1 MPVEFLGMIGVK
13 PSEASAAMHIIGGG
27 IDRDYLCRFSQAHED
42 SDFDGVL
49 VGYTSGSADGLHVAQ
64 AAAACTE
71 RIKFLIAHRPGF
83 VTPTLAARKFA
94 TLDYFTGG
102 RVSVHIITGGH
113 DAEQRRDGDW
123 QSHDERYRRTDEYL
137 TILRRTWEHGAHG
150 AAPFDFEGEFYNV
163 VGQNPEVLP
172 SQPGGIPLYFGGAS
186 DIAFEIGVKHAD
198 VYMMWGEPRAS
209 IASTIDRVQRGAAAY
224 GRQPRLSV
232 SFRPIIAPTEEQA
245 WQKARDYLAQVT
257 KLAKQPLDFRPQSRG
272 SQRLLE
278 FAAQGEV
285 HDERLWMPI
294 AEATGAAGN
303 SSALVGTPEQVAESI
318 LRYVDLGVSTI
329 LIRGFDPLPDA
340 IDYGREL
347 IPMVK
352 QEIARRDAAAA
363 RDVDTAR
370 RADAASVAVAGD

>member
-13 PSEASAAMHIIGGG
+13 PSEQNAAVHIIGGG
-27 IDRDYLCRFSQAHED
+27 IDHDYLCRFTQAHEN

-64 AAAACTE
+64 AAAACSE

-83 VTPTLAARKFA
+83 VAPTLAARKFA
-94 TLDYFTGG
+94 TLDYFTQG

-113 DAEQRRDGDW
+113 DVEQRRDGDW
-123 QSHDERYRRTDEYL
+123 KDHDERYRRTDEYL
-137 TILRRTWEHGAHG
+137 TILRRTWEHDAQGE
-150 AAPFDFEGEFYNV
+150 PFDFEGEFYHV

-209 IASTIDRVQRGAAAY
+209 IAATIDRVRQMAAVH

-245 WQKARDYLAQVT
+245 WEKAHQYLNKVN

-278 FAAQGEV
+278 FAAQGDV

-294 AEATGAAGN
+294 AGATGAAGN
-303 SSALVGTPEQVAESI
+303 TSALVGTPEQVAEVLLKYI
-318 LRYVDLGVSTI
+318 DLGVSTI

-347 IPMVK
+347 IPMVRD
-352 QEIARRDAAAA
+352 EVARRDAASNAA
-363 RDVDTAR
+363 ES
-370 RADAASVAVAGD
+370 AAAVAD